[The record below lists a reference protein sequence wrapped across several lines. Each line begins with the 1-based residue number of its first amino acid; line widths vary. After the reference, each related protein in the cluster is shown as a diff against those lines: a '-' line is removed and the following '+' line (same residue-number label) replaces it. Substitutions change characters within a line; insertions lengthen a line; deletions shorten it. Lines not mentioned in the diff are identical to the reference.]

1 MDSPAQ
7 AAAERERAEQ
17 LRVFDQVMME
27 TAMPMA
33 FS

>member
-1 MDSPAQ
+1 MEAQ
-7 AAAERERAEQ
+7 LKPAAERERAEQ